1 MLRCYGNASSYRD
14 IPIFDELTSPDVSAA
29 IAAGA
34 HVIVPTGA
42 TEQHAGHLPLGT
54 DTYQAVDM
62 ARRAV
67 FDLNRGGIPVLLG
80 PAIPFGPRPL
90 LTESPKNFAGTIN
103 LSTSTMRAL
112 TEEVCRELVSQG
124 FRVVYLLMG
133 HAENDPILQLVAK
146 EVSETTNASV
156 LTLNFLVGIHPG
168 YAGIMRSEK
177 PQSHAGEGETAR
189 MLVTAPHLVRMDK
202 AVSYHP
208 QLPAE
213 RAPNDTMPYL
223 GGAIGRFKY
232 PDAVFA
238 GFQDGLWG
246 DPQNAT
252 AETGE
257 RSYSMINDWLCAAI
271 RAEWALWA
279 PTGNP
284 PNSEN

>member
-1 MLRCYGNASSYRD
+1 MLKCYEAAKSHRD
-14 IPIFDELTSPDVSAA
+14 IPIFDDLTSPDVAQA

-54 DTYQAVDM
+54 DTYQTLEM

-67 FDLNRGGIPVLLG
+67 FDLNRAGIPVLMG
-80 PAIPFGPRPL
+80 PSIPFGPRPL
-90 LTESPKNFAGTIN
+90 LTESPRDFPGTIN
-103 LSTSTMRAL
+103 LSTDTMRAL
-112 TEEVCRELVSQG
+112 TSEVCRELVGQG
-124 FRVVYLLMG
+124 FGVIYLLMG

-146 EVSETTNASV
+146 EVSETTSASV
-156 LTLNFLVGIHPG
+156 LTLNFLIGIQPG

-189 MLVTAPHLVRMDK
+189 MLVTAPHLVRMDQT
-202 AVSYHP
+202 VSYHP
-208 QLPAE
+208 NLPTE
-213 RAPNDTMPYL
+213 RAPNDKMPYL

-238 GFQDGLWG
+238 GFDDGLWG

-257 RSYSMINDWLCAAI
+257 KSYTLINDWLCAAI
-271 RAEWALWA
+271 RAEWALWG

-284 PNSEN
+284 PRPGG